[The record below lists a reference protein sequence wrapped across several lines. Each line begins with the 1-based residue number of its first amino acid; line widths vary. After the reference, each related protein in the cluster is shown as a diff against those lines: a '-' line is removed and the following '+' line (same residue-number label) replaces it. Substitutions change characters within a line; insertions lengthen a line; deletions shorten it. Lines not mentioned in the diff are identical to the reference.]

1 MKREREA
8 SRRPMAC
15 DLRNVPFFFFAFHS
29 CPFPSNYSPSI
40 PSSSTHWV
48 HACTYASSI
57 LSPPLL
63 RSYLSI
69 LLSNLRSLFRP
80 TKHGMDDGSS
90 GGGWRRRWRWPTTPS
105 PLLSTLF
112 IHSSTSSSLL
122 NHPPAF
128 EATKGEERRGIAASA
143 KSRLMKSQF
152 NHFTIGRGTIEE
164 EGERLVREGRFIW
177 RGQCRPLL
185 YRHT

>member
-1 MKREREA
+1 MKGEREREG

-15 DLRNVPFFFFAFHS
+15 DLRNVPFFFFPFHS
-29 CPFPSNYSPSI
+29 CPFPSYYSPFT

-48 HACTYASSI
+48 HACTYASS
-57 LSPPLL
+57 LL
-63 RSYLSI
+63 LSYLSI

-80 TKHGMDDGSS
+80 TKHGMDGGG

-105 PLLSTLF
+105 FLPCLSILPPLPPFLPLLL
-112 IHSSTSSSLL
+112 
-122 NHPPAF
+122 

-164 EGERLVREGRFIW
+164 EEEEKEGRLVREGRFIW
-177 RGQCRPLL
+177 RGRCRPLL